1 MEDHTDPIGEL
12 RRVVR
17 YQRAYSLAGEA
28 DELAGAGETARAGE
42 LYRRAAELAPE
53 SDELLF
59 WAGLSQAHAG
69 DLDGGTK
76 TVRRAAELNPA
87 WLLLLERL
95 SPELAPSAAAVRD
108 ALDAG

>member
-1 MEDHTDPIGEL
+1 LLATRRRLLPVRRLLGGWALAFAGLPAVTVIAL
-12 RRVVR
+12 R
-17 YQRAYSLAGEA
+17 L
-28 DELAGAGETARAGE
+28 RAGE

-69 DLDGGTK
+69 DLDGGAQ

-95 SPELAPSAAAVRD
+95 SPELAPGAAAVRER
-108 ALDAG
+108 LGS